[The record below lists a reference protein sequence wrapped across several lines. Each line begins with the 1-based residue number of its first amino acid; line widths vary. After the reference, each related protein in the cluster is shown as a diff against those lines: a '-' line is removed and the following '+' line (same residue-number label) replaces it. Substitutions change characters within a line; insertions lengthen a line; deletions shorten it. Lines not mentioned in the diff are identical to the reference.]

1 MGGRERLYHP
11 LWSSSFL
18 CVLLEL
24 WQWGSGCCDF
34 FFFGGILKEERAAS
48 LTRRW
53 GGADPKGTLGLEH
66 PPVLLLGAYSWFGAL
81 FCSCLLL
88 CSPFGWLHG
97 SPTASLLS
105 WGAFIPAGL

>member
-1 MGGRERLYHP
+1 MEEL
-11 LWSSSFL
+11 LSL
-18 CVLLEL
+18 CAAGAVAV
-24 WQWGSGCCDF
+24 GSGCCDF
-34 FFFGGILKEERAAS
+34 FFFGGYPIGGESCFLNRKVGG
-48 LTRRW
+48 

-88 CSPFGWLHG
+88 CSAFGCLHG